1 MNWERIA
8 DVNLNRLN
16 EALKFIEDVI
26 RFSLENKVLLIRIRK
41 IRNEFLKI
49 KKDIS
54 LVDIINSRQS
64 SHDLGRAAKFDIQ
77 TKKTSE
83 DLIIANL
90 TRAKESA
97 RIIEEIL
104 KSINL
109 KISNRMKETRFQL
122 YDLEKYIIGC
132 LKKIF
137 NPRINVVID
146 EKYLSAYR
154 IKNMMDVLENNGVT
168 MIQLRIKTLSD
179 RKFYNY
185 AVRIKKFLKK
195 KEIKFI
201 INNRL
206 DIARASGADGVHL
219 GQDDMPAKM
228 ARRILGENYIIGVSA
243 HNIDEANKAEKEG
256 ADYIG
261 VGSIFRTKTKSD
273 AHICGLSVLKSIC
286 KKITIPVVG
295 IGGITNRNYRDVFRA
310 GAAGIAVSS
319 YLFEGDLLKNIS
331 SLTHRK

>member
-1 MNWERIA
+1 M
-8 DVNLNRLN
+8 NRLN

-54 LVDIINSRQS
+54 LADIINSRQS
-64 SHDLGRAAKFDIQ
+64 SYDLGRAAKFDIQ

-109 KISNRMKETRFQL
+109 KISNRMKEIRFQL

-219 GQDDMPAKM
+219 GQDDMPARM

-331 SLTHRK
+331 LLTHRK

>member
-54 LVDIINSRQS
+54 LADIINSRQS
-64 SHDLGRAAKFDIQ
+64 SHDLGRTAKFDIQ

-109 KISNRMKETRFQL
+109 KISNRMKEIRFQL

-331 SLTHRK
+331 LLTPRK

>member
-16 EALKFIEDVI
+16 ESLKFIEDVI
-26 RFSLENKVLLIRIRK
+26 RFSLENKVLLTRIRQ

-54 LVDIINSRQS
+54 LADIVNFRQS

-83 DLIIANL
+83 DLVIANL

-97 RIIEEIL
+97 RIIEEVF
-104 KSINL
+104 KSIDL
-109 KISNRMKETRFQL
+109 KTSSKMKEIRFQL
-122 YDLEKYIIGC
+122 YDLEKYVIGS

-137 NPRINVVID
+137 NPRINAVID
-146 EKYLSAYR
+146 EKYLSRYR
-154 IKNMMDVLENNGVT
+154 IKDMIGILENNGAT

-185 AVRIKKFLKK
+185 AVRIKKFLRK

-206 DIARASGADGVHL
+206 DIARAVGADGVHL
-219 GQDDMPAKM
+219 GQDDMPLSV
-228 ARRILGENYIIGVSA
+228 ARSILRENYIIGISA
-243 HNIDEANKAEKEG
+243 HNIDEANKAGLGG

-295 IGGITNRNYRDVFRA
+295 IGGITNRNYKDVFKA

-331 SLTHRK
+331 LLTPKK

>member
-16 EALKFIEDVI
+16 ESLKFIEDVI

-41 IRNEFLKI
+41 IRNEFLRI

-54 LVDIINSRQS
+54 LADIINSRQS

-109 KISNRMKETRFQL
+109 KISNRMKEIRFQL

-137 NPRINVVID
+137 NPRINAVID

-219 GQDDMPAKM
+219 GQDDMPARM

-319 YLFEGDLLKNIS
+319 YLFEGDLLKNIR
-331 SLTHRK
+331 SLTPRK

>member
-1 MNWERIA
+1 M
-8 DVNLNRLN
+8 NLNRLN

-54 LVDIINSRQS
+54 LADIINSRQS

-109 KISNRMKETRFQL
+109 KISNRMKEIRFQL

-219 GQDDMPAKM
+219 GQDDMPARM

-331 SLTHRK
+331 LLTHRK

>member
-1 MNWERIA
+1 M
-8 DVNLNRLN
+8 NRLN

-54 LVDIINSRQS
+54 LADIINSRQS

-109 KISNRMKETRFQL
+109 KISNRMKEIRFQL

-137 NPRINVVID
+137 NPRINAVID
-146 EKYLSAYR
+146 EKYLLAYR

-219 GQDDMPAKM
+219 GQDDMPARM

-331 SLTHRK
+331 LLTHRK

>member
-1 MNWERIA
+1 
-8 DVNLNRLN
+8 LNRLN

-54 LVDIINSRQS
+54 LADIINSRQS

-109 KISNRMKETRFQL
+109 KISNRMKEIRFQL

-137 NPRINVVID
+137 NPRINAVID
-146 EKYLSAYR
+146 EKYLLAYR

-219 GQDDMPAKM
+219 GQDDMPARM

-331 SLTHRK
+331 LLTHRK

>member
-54 LVDIINSRQS
+54 LADIINSRQS

-109 KISNRMKETRFQL
+109 KISNRMKEIRFQL

-219 GQDDMPAKM
+219 GQDDMPARM

-331 SLTHRK
+331 LLTPRK

>member
-1 MNWERIA
+1 M
-8 DVNLNRLN
+8 NLNRLN

-54 LVDIINSRQS
+54 LADIINSRQS

-109 KISNRMKETRFQL
+109 KISNRMKEIRFQL

-137 NPRINVVID
+137 NPRINAVID
-146 EKYLSAYR
+146 EKYLPAYR

-219 GQDDMPAKM
+219 GQDDMPARM

-331 SLTHRK
+331 LLTHRK

>member
-1 MNWERIA
+1 VNWERIA

-54 LVDIINSRQS
+54 LADIINSRQS

-109 KISNRMKETRFQL
+109 KISNRMKEIRFQL

-219 GQDDMPAKM
+219 GQDDMPARM

-331 SLTHRK
+331 LLTHRK

>member
-1 MNWERIA
+1 VNWERIA

-54 LVDIINSRQS
+54 LADIINSRQS

-109 KISNRMKETRFQL
+109 KISNRMKEIRFQL

-132 LKKIF
+132 LKKTF

-219 GQDDMPAKM
+219 GQDDMPARM

-331 SLTHRK
+331 LLTHRK

>member
-54 LVDIINSRQS
+54 LADIINSRQS

-109 KISNRMKETRFQL
+109 KISNRMKEIRFQL

-219 GQDDMPAKM
+219 GQDDMPARM

-331 SLTHRK
+331 LLTHRK

>member
-1 MNWERIA
+1 
-8 DVNLNRLN
+8 VNLNRLN

-54 LVDIINSRQS
+54 LADIINSRQS

-109 KISNRMKETRFQL
+109 KISNRMKEIRFQL

-137 NPRINVVID
+137 NPRINAVID
-146 EKYLSAYR
+146 EKYLLAYR

-219 GQDDMPAKM
+219 GQDDMPARM

-331 SLTHRK
+331 LLTHRK

>member
-54 LVDIINSRQS
+54 LADIINSRQS

-109 KISNRMKETRFQL
+109 KISNRMKEIRFQL

-137 NPRINVVID
+137 NPRINAVID
-146 EKYLSAYR
+146 EKYLLAYR

-219 GQDDMPAKM
+219 GQDDMPARM

-331 SLTHRK
+331 LLTHRK